1 MTIESIYPINDD
13 FKIETSTVG
22 TVSQCQFKLTST
34 YGQAVY
40 YYYPYSSSPSFKEF
54 AHFERDVAL
63 AKSVKLPQPN
73 FQWLEA
79 YQREDL
85 LAIDRSIADGS
96 VTLKKRESKF
106 REELEKREHEYII
119 FKKFRYVCL
128 LFCSSLG

>member
-1 MTIESIYPINDD
+1 M
-13 FKIETSTVG
+13 
-22 TVSQCQFKLTST
+22 
-34 YGQAVY
+34 Y

-54 AHFERDVAL
+54 SHFERDIAL
-63 AKSVKLPQPN
+63 AKSVKLTQPN

-119 FKKFRYVCL
+119 HKKFR
-128 LFCSSLG
+128 

>member
-1 MTIESIYPINDD
+1 M
-13 FKIETSTVG
+13 
-22 TVSQCQFKLTST
+22 SQCQFKLSST
-34 YGQAVY
+34 FGQAIY
-40 YYYPYSSSPSFKEF
+40 YYYPCSSSPSFKEF
-54 AHFERDVAL
+54 AHFEKDIAL
-63 AKSVKLPQPN
+63 AKSVKLAQPN

-119 FKKFRYVCL
+119 FKKYRLVPFIIAG
-128 LFCSSLG
+128 F